1 VLLCIPYVT
10 VMKKMSAIVAIVLV
24 TICTGFAQFT
34 EVMASLKAFTADT
47 VTGWKKGATI
57 FINTS
62 QTSLTNWSAGG
73 QNSLSINGLTT
84 VFANYREKNINWDNT
99 LDVGY
104 GIMKQGKINK
114 LIKTDDK
121 IDFFSKYGYRVV
133 KEWYFSALFNFRTQI
148 TKGFKNPGDSVPMSN
163 FLAPGY
169 FLGAIGF
176 DYKKHDIFSVFIS
189 PFTSKVTLVY
199 NQALSDSGAFGVDRG
214 KKLRSETGGYV
225 RVIVKKNIAENV
237 TFGIKVDLF
246 SNYINQPQ
254 NIDINWETMLNL
266 KANAY
271 LSASLATHLVYD
283 DDIKVGR
290 DTDND
295 GVVDKRSARVQFKEM
310 LSIGVTLKF

>member
-1 VLLCIPYVT
+1 
-10 VMKKMSAIVAIVLV
+10 MSAVVAIVLV
-24 TICTGFAQFT
+24 TISTGFAQFT
-34 EVMASLKAFTADT
+34 EVMASLKAFSADT
-47 VTGWKKGATI
+47 VAGWKKGASI

-62 QTSLTNWSAGG
+62 QASLTNWSAGG

-84 VFANYREKNINWDNT
+84 FFANYREENINWDNT
-99 LDVGY
+99 LDIGY

-121 IDFFSKYGYRVV
+121 IDFFSKYGYKVV
-133 KEWYFSALFNFRTQI
+133 KGWYFSALFNFRTQI
-148 TKGFKNPGDSVPMSN
+148 AKGFKNPLDSLPMSN

-176 DYKKHDIFSVFIS
+176 DYKKDELFSAFIS
-189 PFTSKVTLVY
+189 PFTSKITIV
-199 NQALSDSGAFGVDRG
+199 NDQALSDSGAFGVDRG
-214 KKLRSETGGYV
+214 NKLRSEMGGYV
-225 RVIVKKNIAENV
+225 RLIFKKDIAENV

-246 SNYINQPQ
+246 SNYLNNPQ

-283 DDIKVGR
+283 DDIKIGR

-295 GVVDKRSARVQFKEM
+295 GVVDKRGARVQFKEM